1 MWVTLSI
8 SAWSDSTGQGELV
21 IEFVIAVGP
30 IDSWRCEVR
39 SSFTLKDH
47 EGFSGKIMTLNG
59 GWQTLEFSTTERN
72 NTWKTGVE
80 LGNIQEVAELE
91 TGRKNCFPW
100 HFTVAALAF
109 TKVDPLTVSKL

>member
-1 MWVTLSI
+1 MTLSI
-8 SAWSDSTGQGELV
+8 SAWSDSTGQRELV

-30 IDSWRCEVR
+30 MDSWRCEVR

-72 NTWKTGVE
+72 NTWTTGVE

-91 TGRKNCFPW
+91 TEKTAFRGILQSQLW
-100 HFTVAALAF
+100 HLP
-109 TKVDPLTVSKL
+109 KLTLLL